1 MTILSEWERLY
12 LVMSE
17 KQDIRWQQ
25 RFANYRKALS
35 QLKDVV
41 ELENPNRFEEQ
52 GLVKAFDF
60 TYELA

>member
-1 MTILSEWERLY
+1 
-12 LVMSE
+12 MSE